1 MNNDLALLLSLS
13 TDTHNFISCKNFS
26 LHLGFLSMGP
36 TSVAFQTTPIFIIIS
51 DDDHIR
57 SKSLNFP
64 REAIRKE
71 SRKVQ
76 WEYLL
81 KLTST
86 EVQAGFSLA
95 QQVRW
100 LGPLVLH
107 LQAQEHSQGLI
118 LSWGKKVKKVPL
130 YVPSVFRYI
139 IQFIPTYLILPALS
153 ASTRWHEL

>member
-1 MNNDLALLLSLS
+1 MSDEQWSLHCYCLSPQTLIIL
-13 TDTHNFISCKNFS
+13 FLCKNFS

-76 WEYLL
+76 WNICS

-86 EVQAGFSLA
+86 EMQAGFQPSTT
-95 QQVRW
+95 
-100 LGPLVLH
+100 GPLAGTTGSPFASPGALP
-107 LQAQEHSQGLI
+107 GLI

-130 YVPSVFRYI
+130 CSLCFECI
-139 IQFIPTYLILPALS
+139 IQFIPTYLISP
-153 ASTRWHEL
+153 STLCQH